1 MTIQPNG
8 TSKTSRGSVNKLVLI
23 CLLTAVLILAAIMLF
38 RKPAANPGET
48 KLEETSQSEGSQ
60 AQLTQSEDGQ
70 AQLTYSE
77 STQEQYAEAVQDA
90 ITIEE
95 GEVQDLVTIT
105 EDSDLVTFNADKD
118 KVLML
123 SFNNH
128 PESYVEGETFT
139 CEYGEIWAFTDK
151 EIVQWYKENKDGVE
165 DWTLRFNQLLGVPA
179 DKEYA
184 CVSAFWVDLDELKRP
199 AYETDITQQIDP
211 EKLTTEDV
219 DGIQDWFDDN
229 IVWSYFDSAY
239 PWTRL
244 GYTYDWADNDTD
256 YGLSEFI
263 ILPDSEIE
271 VEWTKTPAEFLHWL
285 KEQAGEDG

>member
-1 MTIQPNG
+1 MTIQSYG
-8 TSKTSRGSVNKLVLI
+8 TSKSSRGSVNKLVLI
-23 CLLTAVLILAAIMLF
+23 CILTTVLILAAIMLF
-38 RKPAANPGET
+38 SKPTANPGGT
-48 KLEETSQSEGSQ
+48 ALEETSQSEDSQ
-60 AQLTQSEDGQ
+60 SQSTQSE
-70 AQLTYSE
+70 SE
-77 STQEQYAEAVQDA
+77 QEQYAQAVQDA
-90 ITIEE
+90 FTIEE
-95 GEVQDLVTIT
+95 DEIQDLVTIT

-123 SFNNH
+123 NFNNY
-128 PESYVEGETFT
+128 PESYVEGESFT
-139 CEYGEIWAFTDK
+139 CEYGEIWTFTDK

-179 DKEYA
+179 DTEYA

-199 AYETDITQQIDP
+199 AYETDITRQIDP

-219 DGIQDWFDDN
+219 EEIQDWFDDN

-263 ILPDSEIE
+263 ILPDSVIE

-285 KEQAGEDG
+285 KEQAGEEG

>member
-139 CEYGEIWAFTDK
+139 CEYGEIWTFTDK

-263 ILPDSEIE
+263 ILPDSVIE
-271 VEWTKTPAEFLHWL
+271 VEWTKNQAEFLDWL
-285 KEQAGEDG
+285 KEQAGEAD